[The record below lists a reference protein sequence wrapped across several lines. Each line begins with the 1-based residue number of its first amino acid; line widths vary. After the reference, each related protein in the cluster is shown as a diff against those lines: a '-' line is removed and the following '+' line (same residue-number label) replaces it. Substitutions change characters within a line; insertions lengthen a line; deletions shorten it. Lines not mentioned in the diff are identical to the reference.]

1 MSRSLNEVGAL
12 AKRAARGAGYSW
24 GLAEEAGQA
33 TRWLCAQGLDGC
45 KALARLLREVDGDPH
60 GGDPHGGDLAARAP
74 RIEGRD
80 WRGESWLCPLIAGAA
95 LSDRARMLEGGAVTL
110 HAVAVPVLL
119 LPFAAAA
126 GRALGGT
133 VHLRVGPAIACV
145 GGAGLHMNGIIGPG
159 PADAVVDL
167 AAPTGALRERRS
179 RARMDDATLATLDA
193 FAHRTYAPATEE
205 SRRKGAGGAD

>member
-24 GLAEEAGQA
+24 GLAEEAGEA

-45 KALARLLREVDGDPH
+45 GALARLLREVDGD
-60 GGDPHGGDLAARAP
+60 LSRRAP

-80 WRGESWLCPLIAGAA
+80 WRAEGALCPLTAGAA

-126 GRALGGT
+126 GPTLGGT
-133 VHLRVGPAIACV
+133 VRLRIGSGIAYAS
-145 GGAGLHMNGIIGPG
+145 GAGLHMDGPPIGPG
-159 PADAVVDL
+159 PADATVDL
-167 AAPTGALRERRS
+167 ATPVGAIRERQS
-179 RARMDDATLATLDA
+179 RARMDDATLATLEV

-205 SRRKGAGGAD
+205 SRLKGAGGAD